1 MTPVAALRP
10 STVSQAQDF
19 DEIYRDHAPLVYR
32 TAWGVLGSREDAD
45 DVVQTVFLRL
55 IQRET
60 PLEFRKNPGAYLY
73 RSAVNVSLDVLKAR
87 RRRPVL
93 VEHVE
98 HLQLA
103 APEHDAHRLE
113 ELHQRLYAAL
123 DQIRPADRE
132 VLILRYM
139 HKKSVADIGRL
150 LGVSRAVVSLRL
162 FRARARM
169 RKLLGASQE
178 TQAGDQS

>member
-1 MTPVAALRP
+1 MTPRAALRP
-10 STVSQAQDF
+10 STVSQSQDF

-60 PLEFRKNPGAYLY
+60 PVEFRKNPGAYLY
-73 RSAVNVSLDVLKAR
+73 RSAVNVSLDVVKAR

-93 VEHVE
+93 VEHLEHVE
-98 HLQLA
+98 LA
-103 APEHDAHRLE
+103 APELDPHLLE
-113 ELHQRLYAAL
+113 DLHQRLYAAL
-123 DQIRPADRE
+123 DRLRPSDRE

-139 HKKSVADIGRL
+139 HRKSVADIGRL
-150 LGVSRAVVSLRL
+150 LGASRAVVSLRL

-169 RKLLGASQE
+169 RKLLVAS
-178 TQAGDQS
+178 

>member
-1 MTPVAALRP
+1 MTPATALRP

-19 DEIYRDHAPLVYR
+19 DQIYRDHAPLVYR
-32 TAWGVLGSREDAD
+32 TAWGVLGSRDDAD

-55 IQRET
+55 VQRET

-93 VEHVE
+93 VEHIE
-98 HLQLA
+98 RFDRP
-103 APEHDAHRLE
+103 APEVDSHRLE
-113 ELHQRLYAAL
+113 DLHQRLYLAL
-123 DQIRPADRE
+123 EQLREPDRE

-139 HKKSVADIGRL
+139 HKKSVAGIGAM
-150 LGVSRAVVSLRL
+150 LGVSRAVISLRL

-169 RKLLGASQE
+169 RKLLVADR
-178 TQAGDQS
+178 AGDQS

>member
-1 MTPVAALRP
+1 
-10 STVSQAQDF
+10 
-19 DEIYRDHAPLVYR
+19 
-32 TAWGVLGSREDAD
+32 LGSREDAD

-55 IQRET
+55 VQRET

-98 HLQLA
+98 HL
-103 APEHDAHRLE
+103 HRPALE
-113 ELHQRLYAAL
+113 LDSHSLEDLHRRLYLAL
-123 DQIRPADRE
+123 DELRQSYRE

-139 HKKSVADIGRL
+139 HKKSVSDISRI

-169 RKLLGASQE
+169 RKVLGADR
-178 TQAGDQS
+178 TGDRS